1 MVFVSVRNDLNGGS
15 QEVFSYRKLSGPDRS
30 FTETQY
36 RISTWEPLTKKNP
49 YHLVRSELREERWS
63 EKERRSYYKV
73 VIERV
78 MSGQTG
84 KHLARGQDVWT

>member
-36 RISTWEPLTKKNP
+36 RISTWEPLTKKI
-49 YHLVRSELREERWS
+49 STTS
-63 EKERRSYYKV
+63 
-73 VIERV
+73 
-78 MSGQTG
+78 
-84 KHLARGQDVWT
+84 